1 MAAPTVRGKVER
13 MIYHRPEINEDVVF
27 KIVIELKK
35 ANGWKRIQWKAV
47 AEHYIRETGKDATP
61 DKAFQKKVRRAFQDY
76 SYDSKKHLHDAYEHY
91 GWWGYTSQ
99 LKEVLFVD
107 SVGKLDINV
116 IVTNYGATT
125 LYIASEAGFS
135 EVVSLLLAM
144 QDIDV
149 NQADNNGAT
158 PLYVASHRGN
168 SEVVSMLL
176 AKQDIDVNQA
186 NNNGATPL
194 YIASENDKFASQ
206 EGLTRVVSMLLAKQ
220 GIDVN
225 QAKDNGATPLLIAS
239 EKGRADVVSM
249 LLAKQ
254 GVKVNQATNTGT
266 TPLYIASENGHA
278 EVVSMLLAKQGI
290 DVNQADRVGA
300 TPLFIA
306 SQNGHSEVVS
316 MLLAKQDVKVNQ
328 PLDDG
333 ADDGATPL
341 FIASVKG
348 HAEVVKEL
356 LAKQDIDVNQAK
368 NNGATPLLIASEEGH
383 AEVVSMLLAK
393 EGIDVNQ
400 TMNGGAT
407 PLYIASQNDHAE
419 VVSMLL
425 AKQGVDVNQAKDN
438 GTTPLLIAS
447 YSGHADVVRL
457 LLAAP
462 GVDVNKAD
470 DDDWTPLYI
479 ASQKGHS
486 EVVSM
491 LLAMPGIDVNKA
503 TPSDKNTPLLVA
515 CKNEH
520 LGVVEL
526 LLAHAD
532 ILPNEADRDGKTP
545 LIVACE
551 KDSDAIVH
559 ALINNSLVDPNKPN
573 NIRWA
578 PLAIACEKNK
588 VKAVQAM
595 LGSPLVDVNVTQGGG
610 VTPLFVACQNGHTRV
625 VKVLLKEATHAVDI
639 NAKRTSDDFTPLLV
653 ACERK
658 HADIV
663 KALIKAKADKIK
675 NPLDF
680 SAKSN
685 RRMTALHWAI
695 ANPREGSAG
704 GEDVRLAIVKMLLQ
718 KYRANVNAK
727 KANGDTA
734 LFLACRYDHTQVVKE
749 LLKLQ
754 NIKVNTRHGMSGF
767 TALVEAVRNKN
778 VEIVKMLMKF
788 PGINPNI
795 RTTDQSSCFGVSLGN
810 YDSEILST
818 LLAWGGLGFP
828 DAYRGAD
835 ISRRMAK
842 MNEVEQAYLTGHAV
856 TPGATG
862 GWKLIIQGET
872 FLSNQINARVRPST
886 FRDAETVPTKTF
898 TLNARDVTMFTDE
911 IDAPV
916 RCVPCM
922 HPHEASSLHRWLNT
936 PMNPNNPNRLHK
948 GCPLCQQ
955 EPEWVEFMSKMQVGR
970 WNNMEKA
977 SSKYEQ
983 ELKRLRPLLENSSS
997 SAVYKQF
1004 EASKAVRESNEA
1016 KAQELEKER
1025 RDIEEQIRK
1034 LREKRGEVL
1043 HAASDVQTVVDRTN
1057 VTLATLQSQLD
1068 RDPEF
1073 KKNVADREAARKA
1086 IAKNKLQNRYT
1097 PGTKSTLK
1105 F

>member
-35 ANGWKRIQWKAV
+35 AKGWKRIQWKAV

-61 DKAFQKKVRRAFQDY
+61 DKKFQKKVRRAFQDY
-76 SYDSKKHLHDAYEHY
+76 SYDSKKHLHDGLRVYEET
-91 GWWGYTSQ
+91 GDTSQ
-99 LKEVLFVD
+99 LKEVLYVD

-116 IVTNYGATT
+116 PITNYGATT
-125 LYIASEAGFS
+125 LYIWSYG
-135 EVVSLLLAM
+135 
-144 QDIDV
+144 
-149 NQADNNGAT
+149 G
-158 PLYVASHRGN
+158 H

-176 AKQDIDVNQA
+176 A
-186 NNNGATPL
+186 
-194 YIASENDKFASQ
+194 
-206 EGLTRVVSMLLAKQ
+206 MQ

-225 QAKDNGATPLLIAS
+225 QAADDGSTPLSIAS
-239 EKGRADVVSM
+239 KKGHSEVVSK

-254 GVKVNQATNTGT
+254 GVDVNKADNDGW
-266 TPLYIASENGHA
+266 TPLYIASQE
-278 EVVSMLLAKQGI
+278 
-290 DVNQADRVGA
+290 
-300 TPLFIA
+300 
-306 SQNGHSEVVS
+306 GHSEVVS
-316 MLLAKQDVKVNQ
+316 MLLAKQGVDVNQ
-328 PLDDG
+328 
-333 ADDGATPL
+333 AENNGATPL
-341 FIASVKG
+341 YTASQFG
-348 HAEVVKEL
+348 HAEVVSLL
-356 LAKQDIDVNQAK
+356 LAKQGVDVNQAK
-368 NNGATPLLIASEEGH
+368 NDGRTPLYTASQKGH
-383 AEVVSMLLAK
+383 TEVVSMLLAK

-407 PLYIASQNDHAE
+407 PLYIASQNDHAG
-419 VVSMLL
+419 VVAMLL
-425 AKQGVDVNQAKDN
+425 AKQGVDVNPAKDN

-462 GVDVNKAD
+462 GVDVNKTD

-526 LLAHAD
+526 LLARAD
-532 ILPNEADRDGKTP
+532 ILPNEADRVGKTP

-573 NIRWA
+573 NTGWA

-588 VKAVQAM
+588 VKAVRAM

-610 VTPLFVACQNGHTRV
+610 VTPLFVACRNGCTRV

-639 NAKRTSDDFTPLLV
+639 NARTSDDFTPLLV

-767 TALVEAVRNKN
+767 TALVEAVMNKN
-778 VEIVKMLMKF
+778 VEIVKMLLNF

-872 FLSNQINARVRPST
+872 FLSYQINARVRPST

-898 TLNARDVTMFTDE
+898 TLNARDVTMFTDK

>member
-35 ANGWKRIQWKAV
+35 AKGWKRIQWKAV

-61 DKAFQKKVRRAFQDY
+61 DKKFQKKVRRAFQDY
-76 SYDSKKHLHDAYEHY
+76 SYDSKKHLHDGLRVYEET
-91 GWWGYTSQ
+91 GDTSQ
-99 LKEVLFVD
+99 LKEVLYVD

-116 IVTNYGATT
+116 PITNYGATT
-125 LYIASEAGFS
+125 LYIWSYG
-135 EVVSLLLAM
+135 
-144 QDIDV
+144 
-149 NQADNNGAT
+149 G
-158 PLYVASHRGN
+158 H

-176 AKQDIDVNQA
+176 A
-186 NNNGATPL
+186 
-194 YIASENDKFASQ
+194 
-206 EGLTRVVSMLLAKQ
+206 MQ

-225 QAKDNGATPLLIAS
+225 QAADDGSTPLSIAS
-239 EKGRADVVSM
+239 KKGHSEVVSK

-254 GVKVNQATNTGT
+254 GVDVNKADNDGW
-266 TPLYIASENGHA
+266 TPLYIASQE
-278 EVVSMLLAKQGI
+278 
-290 DVNQADRVGA
+290 
-300 TPLFIA
+300 
-306 SQNGHSEVVS
+306 GHSEVVS
-316 MLLAKQDVKVNQ
+316 MLLAKQGVDVNQ
-328 PLDDG
+328 
-333 ADDGATPL
+333 AENNGATPL
-341 FIASVKG
+341 YTASQFG
-348 HAEVVKEL
+348 HAEVLSLL
-356 LAKQDIDVNQAK
+356 LAKQGVDVNQAK
-368 NNGATPLLIASEEGH
+368 NDGRTPLYTASQKGH
-383 AEVVSMLLAK
+383 TEVVSMLLAK

-407 PLYIASQNDHAE
+407 PLYIASQNDHAG
-419 VVSMLL
+419 VVAMLL

-462 GVDVNKAD
+462 GVDVNKTD

-526 LLAHAD
+526 LLARAD
-532 ILPNEADRDGKTP
+532 ILPNEADRVGKTP

-573 NIRWA
+573 NTGWA

-588 VKAVQAM
+588 VKAVRAM

-610 VTPLFVACQNGHTRV
+610 VTPLFVACRNGCTRV

-639 NAKRTSDDFTPLLV
+639 NARTSDDFTPLLV

-767 TALVEAVRNKN
+767 TALVEAVMNKN
-778 VEIVKMLMKF
+778 VEIVKMLLNF

-842 MNEVEQAYLTGHAV
+842 MNEVEQAYLTGHSV

-872 FLSNQINARVRPST
+872 FLSYQINARVRPST

-898 TLNARDVTMFTDE
+898 TLNARDVTMFTDK